1 MNPLAVLR
9 IVALKE
15 IIENLAK
22 YHFSSATEGL
32 YGPLPTHQIDVDGS
46 IIDLAEFTKGV
57 CKDRY
62 KFDL

>member
-22 YHFSSATEGL
+22 YNFSSATEGL
-32 YGPLPTHQIDVDGS
+32 CGPLPTHQIDVDGS

-57 CKDRY
+57 CKERY